1 MRPENEARL
10 AKIKKISGVLQ
21 GFCKGFQVLVV
32 IGFVLVTTALLTNR
46 VSSIDYFNI
55 RLRVDELTLG
65 QRLVVLAMSA
75 LASGVMFRCVSQ
87 LRELFGN
94 YARGDVFTRGAVGV
108 LRQLAIT
115 CILWGVMNVLWLGM
129 WWVLTPHRPS
139 SFEVNTDTIPIGV
152 LLLVVSW
159 FMEMAAEM
167 REENELT
174 V

>member
-1 MRPENEARL
+1 M
-10 AKIKKISGVLQ
+10 K
-21 GFCKGFQVLVV
+21 
-32 IGFVLVTTALLTNR
+32 
-46 VSSIDYFNI
+46 
-55 RLRVDELTLG
+55 
-65 QRLVVLAMSA
+65 
-75 LASGVMFRCVSQ
+75 
-87 LRELFGN
+87 
-94 YARGDVFTRGAVGV
+94 
-108 LRQLAIT
+108 
-115 CILWGVMNVLWLGM
+115 VLWLGM